1 MKTVVIKEIEGRKV
15 EAAFTLDFRERK
27 VKGCTGCWTCWWT
40 TPGRCAFKDLEDFYH
55 EYITADR
62 AVYFSR
68 VSRGFVS
75 SNLKTLFDRMLPL
88 YLPYISYDTGESMHV
103 KRYEKYP
110 DIEFYYQ
117 GEFEDED
124 SRKIFVDYVNRV
136 FYQFH
141 NKNIT
146 IKPIEEFVS
155 EGGR

>member
-40 TPGRCAFKDLEDFYH
+40 TPGTCALKDLEDFYH
-55 EYITADR
+55 EYITADW
-62 AVYFSR
+62 AIYFSK

-110 DIEFYYQ
+110 DIEFYYE

-155 EGGR
+155 EGGC